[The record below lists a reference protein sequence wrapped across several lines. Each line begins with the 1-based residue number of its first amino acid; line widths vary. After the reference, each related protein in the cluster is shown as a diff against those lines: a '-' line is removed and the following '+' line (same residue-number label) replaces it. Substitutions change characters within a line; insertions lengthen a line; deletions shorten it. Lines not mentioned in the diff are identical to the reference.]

1 MSSGF
6 AVLRSRS
13 VIIITA
19 LFLSNVVNAQVMGI
33 GREYAEIKRSRPA
46 EVYLA
51 NATFSVHVNS
61 IDAQAAKL
69 TERLRKIVV
78 NGMLNAN
85 RTLREASRSPQI
97 LVDCTITKFDYNE
110 KTEQEKVLLVKE
122 KGTFKTITAVLEVS
136 YKVVRTQGNSTYF
149 ADNFSHPFKKKYEVG
164 AEASPP
170 QSEVE
175 DTLMKSAI
183 KAMLIKLT
191 DQDETLKVRL
201 MGKGELDRFSKFAQA
216 RQWNEYIDSI
226 TALPEKKPDKNG
238 RSEFEADRNY
248 SLAIAYEALAYEN
261 MRKDYNHAKEY
272 FELADTV
279 IRKARQFDPRESE
292 YVVAQSRMKQGEDY
306 FKIFRER
313 YPQQGGGVASS
324 GGSGARTINTLVPER
339 NKPAPAN
346 TATTAAPSAAA
357 THDGMT
363 NDDVMTMVK
372 EGLPESLIISQIKDA
387 KVRQFDVSTTG
398 IVRLYKAQVSEKVI
412 ETMKEVMRA
421 SQPPRRKRR

>member
-6 AVLRSRS
+6 AALRSRFA
-13 VIIITA
+13 IIITA
-19 LFLSNVVNAQVMGI
+19 LFLGNAINAQVMGI
-33 GREYAEIKRSRPA
+33 GREHTEIKRSRPA

-51 NATFSVHVNS
+51 NATFAVQVNS

-69 TERLRKIVV
+69 TERLKKIVV

-85 RTLREASRSPQI
+85 RTLREVPRAPQI
-97 LVDCTITKFDYNE
+97 LVDCTITKLDYNE
-110 KTEQEKVLLVKE
+110 KTEQERVLIVKE

-149 ADNFSHPFKKKYEVG
+149 ADNFSYQFKKKYEVG

-170 QSEVE
+170 RSEVE

-183 KAMLIKLT
+183 KAMLVKLT
-191 DQDETLKVRL
+191 DQDEMLKVRL

-261 MRKDYNHAKEY
+261 MRKDYNRTREY
-272 FELADTV
+272 FELADTA

-306 FKIFRER
+306 FKVFKDR
-313 YPQQGGGVASS
+313 YPQQGGGVAAS
-324 GGSGARTINTLVPER
+324 GSSGARAISPNSLVSE
-339 NKPAPAN
+339 NKKPLAA
-346 TATTAAPSAAA
+346 AAAPPPAAA
-357 THDGMT
+357 SHDVMT

-387 KVRQFDVSTTG
+387 RVKQFDVSTTG

-412 ETMKEVMRA
+412 ETMKETMRT
-421 SQPPRRKRR
+421 SQPQRRKRR